1 MNQRWGIGLLL
12 LVGASACG
20 GGPAVLGSD
29 EVPVRRVVLYRNGVA
44 YFERS
49 GVVEGDTL
57 EFGVRQSDVG
67 DFLTSLTVVER
78 TSGGGVSSVSFEVPE
93 PPEAE
98 EADQTP
104 DRPEILAVYQGG
116 AVIAP
121 PPPRPSAEPA
131 EEDDQRV
138 DVTLRLQGDDEHDL
152 MVAYVVGSPIWR
164 PSYRVVIDEGEALLQ
179 AWAVV
184 QNTSGEDWIDVELS
198 LTTGTPIAFRSDLG
212 TPITPPRPTITDTGE
227 VVMAVPMSETT
238 LAHAPPPPPA
248 AAMAEEMAPMEDS
261 EADYAMAGEQG
272 PMGGGGRGS
281 GRARPRR
288 SRRAEGGRSVG
299 SLRAPS
305 PVTGDAPSDD
315 DGRYRS
321 GISANMAQQSV
332 SAMAASV
339 VLGDGVTR
347 YDLNQPVT
355 IPDGASTMVAILSER
370 VPGREAHLFAPDP
383 GVPTSRTHPFRVVRL
398 ENQTGAVLER
408 GPISVLGHG
417 SFLGQG
423 VLEPLPRD
431 ATTFVPFAVDRSV
444 AVRSTTR
451 GTEADAALVRVTNT
465 QVIVERFSE
474 RRTTYAVQNGGED
487 EVEVFLRHRRMSGGE
502 LHEPPEGTEESPTR
516 ALIPI
521 SVRAQGTE
529 EIEIVERTPVRRVVQ
544 FMSEIAAEAIGVYLA
559 GAAVDA
565 AAGPA
570 LTRALEIRTTLTEAR
585 TARATAQRQ
594 KMTLTAQADE
604 TRRNIESIRRL
615 PNTADLRSRLVRRL
629 SDLDRQV
636 ADLTRQIVEADTT
649 ISEQTVRLSEALQDV
664 TLVVSE

>member
-49 GVVEGDTL
+49 GQVEGDSL

-78 TSGGGVSSVSFEVPE
+78 TAGGGVSSVSFEVPE
-93 PPEAE
+93 PPEVE
-98 EADQTP
+98 EADTDP
-104 DRPEILAVYQGG
+104 GRPEILAVYQGG

-131 EEDDQRV
+131 EEDDERV
-138 DVTLRLQGDDEHDL
+138 DVTLRLQGDEEHDL
-152 MVAYVVGSPIWR
+152 MIAYVVGSPIWR
-164 PSYRVVIDEGEALLQ
+164 PSYRVVIDEDEALLQ

-184 QNTSGEDWIDVELS
+184 QNTSGEDWTDVELS

-238 LAHAPPPPPA
+238 LAQAPPPPPA
-248 AAMAEEMAPMEDS
+248 QAMAEEMEPMEDS
-261 EADYAMAGEQG
+261 AGYAMGGEQG
-272 PMGGGGRGS
+272 PMDGAGSGS

-288 SRRAEGGRSVG
+288 SRRAEGRRGVPPARS
-299 SLRAPS
+299 PS
-305 PVTGDAPSDD
+305 PVTGMIQESGDADN
-315 DGRYRS
+315 RYDRG

-332 SAMAASV
+332 SAMAASA

-347 YDLNQPVT
+347 YDLNEPVT

-398 ENQTGAVLER
+398 QNETGAVLER

-423 VLEPLPRD
+423 VLEPLPRN
-431 ATTFVPFAVDRSV
+431 ATTFVPFALDRSV

-474 RRTTYAVQNGGED
+474 RRTTYTVQNGGED
-487 EVEVFLRHRRMSGGE
+487 EVEVFLRHRRMS
-502 LHEPPEGTEESPTR
+502 
-516 ALIPI
+516 
-521 SVRAQGTE
+521 
-529 EIEIVERTPVRRVVQ
+529 VERTPVRRVVQ

-585 TARATAQRQ
+585 ATRATAQRQ

-615 PNTADLRSRLVRRL
+615 PNTADLRSRLVQRL

-636 ADLTRQIVEADTT
+636 ADLTRQVVEADTT

-664 TLVVSE
+664 TLVVAE